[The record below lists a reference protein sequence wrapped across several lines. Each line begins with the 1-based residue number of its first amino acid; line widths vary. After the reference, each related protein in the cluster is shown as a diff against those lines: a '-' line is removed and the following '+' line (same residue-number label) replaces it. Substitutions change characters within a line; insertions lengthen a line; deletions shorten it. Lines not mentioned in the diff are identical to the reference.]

1 MPTSSHPLDAQSI
14 FDTTKAT
21 PMVWQKQ
28 RKTLNMISEIDI
40 QDYEQLP
47 IRELYKVRPRSYIKL
62 PWMEG
67 VDNDVL
73 FFDHIDGMY
82 SYCLNMQN
90 EVVHIQAWAEV
101 IPLVQK
107 AKPD

>member
-1 MPTSSHPLDAQSI
+1 
-14 FDTTKAT
+14 
-21 PMVWQKQ
+21 
-28 RKTLNMISEIDI
+28 MISEIDI

-67 VDNDVL
+67 VDGDVL

-107 AKPD
+107 EKPD

>member
-1 MPTSSHPLDAQSI
+1 
-14 FDTTKAT
+14 
-21 PMVWQKQ
+21 
-28 RKTLNMISEIDI
+28 MISEIDI

-67 VDNDVL
+67 VDDDVL

-107 AKPD
+107 AKSD

>member
-1 MPTSSHPLDAQSI
+1 ML
-14 FDTTKAT
+14 
-21 PMVWQKQ
+21 
-28 RKTLNMISEIDI
+28 SEIDI
-40 QDYEQLP
+40 ADYEQLP
-47 IRELYKVRPRSYIKL
+47 IRELYKARPRSYVMV
-62 PWMEG
+62 PAW
-67 VDNDVL
+67 DNDVL

-90 EVVHIQAWAEV
+90 EVVHLQAWAEV

>member
-1 MPTSSHPLDAQSI
+1 
-14 FDTTKAT
+14 
-21 PMVWQKQ
+21 
-28 RKTLNMISEIDI
+28 MISEIDI

-47 IRELYKVRPRSYIKL
+47 IRELYKARPRSYVMV
-62 PWMEG
+62 PAW
-67 VDNDVL
+67 DNEVL

-82 SYCLNMQN
+82 SYCLSMAN

-101 IPLVQK
+101 IPLVKK